1 MGRKLTSASSL
12 GKATTAARGVGRSMQ
27 QESDVKRAKETVETY
42 KKQLEDLNAQFETET
57 DLVGGKLDAMTEE
70 MEMVTLRP
78 KKTDIAVQLVSLAW
92 APFRGGQPAW

>member
-1 MGRKLTSASSL
+1 MLNL
-12 GKATTAARGVGRSMQ
+12 
-27 QESDVKRAKETVETY
+27 RA
-42 KKQLEDLNAQFETET
+42 ET

-70 MEMVTLRP
+70 LELVTLRP